1 MMAVADVKEVTVMKA
16 DSVKEE
22 YVAAIIKEETGMET
36 EVLKIEAGNG
46 RIILFYSSFLD
57 WYKKENT

>member
-1 MMAVADVKEVTVMKA
+1 
-16 DSVKEE
+16 
-22 YVAAIIKEETGMET
+22 MET

-57 WYKKENT
+57 WYKKENTKTGRGWGAKGPSGRTT